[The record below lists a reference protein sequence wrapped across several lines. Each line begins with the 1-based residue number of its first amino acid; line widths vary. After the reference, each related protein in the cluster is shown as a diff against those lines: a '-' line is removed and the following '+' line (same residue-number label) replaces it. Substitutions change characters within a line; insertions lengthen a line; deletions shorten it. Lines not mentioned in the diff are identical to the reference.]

1 MIGSGAAA
9 RNAEPATLPWELLA
23 LTRYRVPAARQ
34 RQEPVGHQT
43 IADLASD
50 LGRPVRVAVA
60 RFDGIGDWVLT
71 VPLFPAL
78 RKDRNVG
85 QVIAV
90 GPPGLRALLDRGGI
104 DRFIPYGGGTILS
117 PPSPGGATGK
127 VKAVSWLVGQK
138 AYREGVGSAH
148 EVDMVLLPR
157 WDTDLGQNAR
167 LWGFGASLNVV
178 GFDPRYVRGTSRIER
193 REAALLS
200 NAVTAPCGAVHEL
213 DHLQT
218 FGEAV
223 GLDSSASL
231 GYGLEFFGVSRD
243 APSDKGEREYVVIH
257 PLSNEPKRQWPL
269 DRWGA
274 VIDELIASTDLH
286 VAVIGSKSE
295 WGQIQTLVG
304 RDHTRI
310 HNHAGGALGA
320 LPQLMASAR
329 LFIGNDSGP
338 MHVAASVGTPVVMVS
353 PHPRDGAAD
362 HRNSP
367 IRFGPARTDF
377 EILQPD
383 SGLDTCTTGCVARV
397 PHCITTVSVS
407 EVITAATKLIA
418 KNDPF
423 ER

>member
-1 MIGSGAAA
+1 MIGSGAAG
-9 RNAEPATLPWELLA
+9 RSAEPATLPWELLA

-34 RQEPVGHQT
+34 RQPVGRQT

-78 RKDRNVG
+78 RRDRNVG
-85 QVIAV
+85 PVTAV

-104 DRFIPYGGGTILS
+104 DRFIPYDGGTILS

-127 VKAVSWLVGQK
+127 VRAVSWLVGQK
-138 AYREGVGSAH
+138 AYRAGVGSAH

-167 LWGFGASLNVV
+167 LWAFGASVNVV

-193 REAALLS
+193 REGALLS
-200 NAVTAPCGAVHEL
+200 NAVPEPSGAVHEL
-213 DHLQT
+213 DHLRT

-223 GLDSSASL
+223 GLDSSASP
-231 GYGLEFFGVSRD
+231 GYGLEFFGVNRA
-243 APSDKGEREYVVIH
+243 APSDRGEPEYVVIH

-274 VIDELIASTDLH
+274 VIDELLASTDLH
-286 VAVIGSKSE
+286 VAVIGSRSE
-295 WGQIQTLVG
+295 WEQIQTLVE
-304 RDHTRI
+304 RDDARI

-367 IRFGPARTDF
+367 VRFGPARTDF

-397 PHCITTVSVS
+397 PHCITAVSVLA
-407 EVITAATKLIA
+407 VLTAATKLISRG
-418 KNDPF
+418 DPP